1 MQEIRHHVIE
11 LVDSISRDGPD
22 ITYITSKEK
31 YSVMKL
37 DIKPHRLTYYCRI
50 LQLHPPLLCMLALG
64 KTGEGAYSQDSDIY
78 M

>member
-37 DIKPHRLTYYCRI
+37 DIKPHRLTYYCRSNPAI
-50 LQLHPPLLCMLALG
+50 TPPPFVHASIGQNRRGGLFAG
-64 KTGEGAYSQDSDIY
+64 
-78 M
+78 